1 MNFEKSVCR
10 FMIIM
15 GLLEVEQKVYGH
27 EIKARSRFLRMSCF
41 RGVIFQNIQ
50 NAYEVCLDK

>member
-1 MNFEKSVCR
+1 
-10 FMIIM
+10 MIIM

-50 NAYEVCLDK
+50 NAYEVCLEK